1 MIAGALRL
9 LRCNNPAVEIKV
21 SRGTGM
27 AMIRVVDRDGVE
39 HEVEGRIGVKLM
51 ETLREF
57 DYGVTA
63 ICGGLC
69 SCATCHIFV
78 DPDWITRLPD
88 PQGDEKELLVELQYY
103 EAGRSRLSCQVDFT
117 ESLDGIRLTVAPD
130 E

>member
-1 MIAGALRL
+1 
-9 LRCNNPAVEIKV
+9 
-21 SRGTGM
+21 M
-27 AMIRVVDRDGVE
+27 AMIRVVDRDGIE
-39 HEVEGRIGVKLM
+39 HEVEGRVGVKLM

-69 SCATCHIFV
+69 SCATCHIYI
-78 DPDWITRLPD
+78 DPEWVTRLPD
-88 PQGDEKELLVELQYY
+88 PQGDEKELLVELQHY

-117 ESLDGIRLTVAPD
+117 EALDGIRLTVAPD

>member
-1 MIAGALRL
+1 ML
-9 LRCNNPAVEIKV
+9 V
-21 SRGTGM
+21 T
-27 AMIRVVDRDGVE
+27 DRDTQV
-39 HEVEGRIGVKLM
+39 HEVEGQLGLKFM

-78 DPDWITRLPD
+78 APEWMPRLPP
-88 PQGDEKELLVELQYY
+88 PQGDEKELLVELQHYDP
-103 EAGRSRLSCQVDFT
+103 ARSRLSCQLDFT
-117 ESLDGIRLTVAPD
+117 EALDGIRLEVAPD